1 MAHITHNNRCTQ
13 APHPARLMGL
23 LAISAAVLLTSAC
36 SDKAP
41 AAWSGYAEGD
51 YVYVSAP
58 LAGQLQTVSV
68 QAGQSVAPGA
78 ALFTLESESEQ
89 AARAEAAA
97 RLDAAQAQATNLDKG
112 KRPDELAVSKAQLE
126 QAQTNAAL
134 AQRELARQQGLVA
147 KGFVSKAV
155 LDNASTALHQAKA
168 RVEELTAALR
178 VARLPARLEDR
189 TAAQAT
195 AKAAQDVLLQSTWR
209 ADQKVQ
215 TAPVQALVTDVFYQP
230 GEFVP
235 AGQPVVSLLPPQNRK
250 ARFFVPETDLAR
262 LQLGQTVQL
271 HCDGCAGA
279 IPATISRIATQP
291 EYTPPVIYSNLQRA
305 KLVFMV
311 EAKPDAAHAAQIKP
325 GQPLEV
331 TPGTNGTTGTIGTAP

>member
-1 MAHITHNNRCTQ
+1 MAYITHHN
-13 APHPARLMGL
+13 HPRQTLRPTHWMGL
-23 LAISAAVLLTSAC
+23 IAIGTIVLLTSAC
-36 SDKAP
+36 SDKPP

-58 LAGQLQTVSV
+58 LAGQLQIVSV
-68 QAGQSVAPGA
+68 QVGQSVAPGA
-78 ALFTLESESEQ
+78 ALFTLESQSEQ
-89 AARAEAAA
+89 AARAEATA
-97 RLDAAQAQATNLDKG
+97 RLAAAQAQASNLDKG
-112 KRPDELAVSKAQLE
+112 KRPDELAVAQAQLE
-126 QAQTNAAL
+126 QAQTHAAL

-155 LDNASTALHQAKA
+155 LDNASSALYQAKA

-178 VARLPARLEDR
+178 VARLPGRLEDR
-189 TAAQAT
+189 ATAQAT
-195 AKAAQDVLLQSTWR
+195 AQAAQEVLRQSTWR
-209 ADQKVQ
+209 ADQKAQ

-250 ARFFVPETDLAR
+250 ARFFVPETGLAQ

-311 EAKPDAAHAAQIKP
+311 EAKPDAAHAAQLKP

-331 TPGTNGTTGTIGTAP
+331 SPSTTATQP